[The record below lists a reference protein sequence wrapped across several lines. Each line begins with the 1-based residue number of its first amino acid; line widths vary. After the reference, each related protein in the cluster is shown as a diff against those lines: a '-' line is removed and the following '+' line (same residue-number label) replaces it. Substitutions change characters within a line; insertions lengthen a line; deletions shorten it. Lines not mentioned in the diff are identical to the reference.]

1 MSEMIRKVGAE
12 LLIGVAVCVAA
23 SELLLTPK
31 LKALQ
36 AERAAAETARAAAAS
51 DSTLTREQIESRL
64 AIARVD
70 RESIERAS
78 GYAKDE
84 SALYAAVMDAAKAS
98 GVRVEQFAPA
108 QLVRPG
114 ADPSQITTPGDNAA
128 AYTVQ
133 IVGDF
138 GSVVSFGERLR
149 ELPMF
154 LRVASARLNREA
166 HSAEGLM
173 RADMAI
179 EVFGFST
186 ASAAPPATGSA
197 MP

>member
-36 AERAAAETARAAAAS
+36 AERVAAETARAAAAS

-64 AIARVD
+64 ASARRD

-78 GYAKDE
+78 AYAKDE
-84 SALYAAVMDAAKAS
+84 SALYAAVMDAARAA

-108 QLVRPG
+108 QLVRIG
-114 ADPSQITTPGDNAA
+114 ADATQTAPAGDSAA

-133 IVGDF
+133 VVGEF
-138 GSVVSFGERLR
+138 AGVVRFGERLR
-149 ELPMF
+149 ELPVF
-154 LRVASARLNREA
+154 LRVASARLGREA
-166 HSAEGLM
+166 HTTEGLM

-186 ASAAPPATGSA
+186 ADASHAAPGSA